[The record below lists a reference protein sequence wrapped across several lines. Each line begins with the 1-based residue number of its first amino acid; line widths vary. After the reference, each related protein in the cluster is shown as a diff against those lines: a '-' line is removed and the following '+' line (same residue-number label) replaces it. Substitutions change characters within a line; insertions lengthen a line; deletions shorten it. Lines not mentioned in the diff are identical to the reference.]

1 MADINSVSKNLGA
14 RGEAKEL
21 QGENSKGLNPF
32 EKGVVTKIV
41 IDQSQIP
48 LIANAVKGID
58 PAIQLDRLPRNSLL
72 VRRITDGADSVG
84 NSLCIAY
91 PFFSSHVSMP
101 VKVGETVWLLF
112 DKDIRT
118 TGYWLSRVH
127 GDEYSEDLNF
137 SHYDRGIVPKAETK
151 QTPGTAEKARAISG
165 GNAPATDDFPNLSLK
180 QDQGEK
186 NEYVKIIDE
195 ATIIPHKLEPVP
207 RFSKRPGDLV
217 IQGSNNAMIT
227 LTTDRGWNRDEDLT
241 QARSNAYDT
250 PLSFTGAVDI
260 VTGRS
265 RWLSNNEKTRTV
277 PDIMTNS
284 RGYIEVAKDIRKRAN
299 TTLVEG
305 DPDFYQD
312 ASRIYLAISS
322 PLDTRLALTDFIP
335 IVPGE
340 DAVREFPQNNAGI
353 ALKSDQVRIIARKDE
368 DHNINGSIKIIKEG
382 EKSDTGDHAAI
393 SLLEDGTVI
402 VSGSKIFIGKSAADG
417 GLEEGDE
424 EAPGS
429 TQPYVKYQQLKD
441 LLETFLDNIDAF
453 CAKLQTHTTPGYGA
467 PSTQILD
474 AASTLKSEVASRKS
488 EIPDIRSKRIYGE

>member
-1 MADINSVSKNLGA
+1 MSDINSVSKNLGA
-14 RGEAKEL
+14 RSEVKAL
-21 QGENSKGLNPF
+21 QGENTRALNPF
-32 EKGVVTKIV
+32 EKGIVTKII

-48 LIANAVKGID
+48 LIATSVRGID
-58 PAIQLDRLPRNSLL
+58 PAIQLDRIPRNSLL

-101 VKVGETVWLLF
+101 VKVGETVWLMF

-118 TGYWLSRVH
+118 MGYWLSRVH

-151 QTPGTAEKARAISG
+151 QTSGTAEKAQAVSS
-165 GNAPATDDFPNLSLK
+165 GNAPATDDFPNFSLR
-180 QDQGEK
+180 QERGDK

-217 IQGSNNAMIT
+217 MQGSNNAMIT
-227 LTTDRGWNRDEDLT
+227 LTTDRGWSKDEDPSLS
-241 QARSNAYDT
+241 RSSVHDV
-250 PLSFTGAVDI
+250 PMSFSGAVDI

-265 RWLSNNEKTRTV
+265 RWLSNNEKVRTV

-284 RGYIEVAKDIRKRAN
+284 RGYIEVTKDIRKRASL
-299 TTLVEG
+299 TQTEG
-305 DPDFYQD
+305 DPDFDQD
-312 ASRIYLAISS
+312 ASRIYLSISS
-322 PLDTRLALTDFIP
+322 PLDTRLALTDFLP
-335 IVPGE
+335 VVPGE
-340 DAVREFPQNNAGI
+340 DGVRDFSQNNAGI
-353 ALKSDQVRIIARKDE
+353 AIKSDQVRIIARKDS

-393 SLLEDGTVI
+393 SLLEDGTI
-402 VSGSKIFIGKSAADG
+402 LVSGSKIFIGKSTADG

-424 EAPGS
+424 EAPGK
-429 TQPYVKYQQLKD
+429 TQPYVKYKQLED
-441 LLETFLDNIDAF
+441 LLKAIMADIKSF
-453 CAKLQTHTTPGYGA
+453 CDTLNTHTTPGYGA
-467 PSTQILD
+467 PSPQINQ
-474 AASTLKSEVASRKS
+474 AASSLKSAMGTREG
-488 EIPDIRSKRIYGE
+488 EIVNLKSKRIFGE

>member
-1 MADINSVSKNLGA
+1 MAGINSVSKNLGA

-21 QGENSKGLNPF
+21 QGSDSKGLNPF
-32 EKGVVTKIV
+32 EKGVVTKVV
-41 IDQSQIP
+41 IDQAQIP
-48 LIANAVKGID
+48 LIASTVKGID
-58 PAIQLDRLPRNSLL
+58 PAIQLDRLPHNTLL

-84 NSLCIAY
+84 QSLCIAY

-101 VKVGETVWLLF
+101 VKVGETVWLMF

-151 QTPGTAEKARAISG
+151 QTPGTAEKAQAVSS
-165 GNAPATDDFPNLSLK
+165 GNAPATDDFPNFSLK
-180 QDQGEK
+180 QDQGDK

-217 IQGSNNAMIT
+217 IHGSNNAMIS
-227 LTTDRGWNRDEDLT
+227 LGTDRGWKKEDNLT
-241 QARSNAYDT
+241 QVRSNSYDA
-250 PLSFTGAVDI
+250 PVSFSGAVDI
-260 VTGRS
+260 VAGRS

-284 RGYIEVAKDIRKRAN
+284 RGYIEVSKDIRKKAS
-299 TTLVEG
+299 TVQVEG
-305 DPDFYQD
+305 DPDFHQD

-322 PLDTRLALTDFIP
+322 PIDTRLALTDFTP
-335 IVPGE
+335 VVPGE
-340 DAVREFPQNNAGI
+340 DAIREFPQNNSGI
-353 ALKSDQVRIIARKDE
+353 ALKSDQIRIVARKDE
-368 DHNINGSIKIIKEG
+368 DHNINGSIKIVKEG
-382 EKSDTGDHAAI
+382 EKTDEGDHAAI
-393 SLLEDGTVI
+393 SLLEDGTVL
-402 VSGSKIFIGKSAADG
+402 VTGAKIFIGKSSADG

-424 EAPGS
+424 EAPGK
-429 TQPYVKYQQLKD
+429 TQPYVKYQQLKE

-453 CAKLQTHTTPGYGA
+453 CAKLQAHTTPGYGL
-467 PSTQILD
+467 PSPQINA
-474 AASTLKSEVASRKS
+474 AASKLKSDVASRKS